1 MADPLI
7 GQQIGKYQIQSEL
20 GRGGMGVV
28 YRAYDPDLRRTVAI
42 KILAPQLAADEDFV
56 KRFQQEAIM
65 SANLHHPHVITI
77 YDVGATGDLHYL
89 IMQYLE
95 GATLEHW
102 VRKNGPMPLAQT
114 ADVVQQ
120 VSQALDYAHDQGIVH
135 RDIKPA
141 NIMLSPSGQI
151 TLMDFGLVRAG
162 AGTGLTRTGIVMGT
176 PEYMAPEQAQDGD
189 IDRRTDLYSL
199 GVVIYK
205 LLTGRVPFART
216 TPVATIFAHVHEAP
230 PPICQVKADLP
241 QPIEAVVSKVLAK
254 DPADRYQ
261 RAGELARDFVI
272 ASQGHTPPGLST
284 QAAAPPPERT
294 IVADAI
300 APSPRKSAP
309 AAKSAAS
316 QPAARPATPAS
327 QPFPLPLVAGLAVLL
342 VVVIAG
348 LGIALSGS
356 GGRQPPTATTVAQG
370 STPTAGATVP
380 AAATTAA
387 PVAAPGSDTPT
398 PSPTPTVSPS
408 PTPTP
413 APELRIMGAAV
424 NVRSGPDMAY
434 PILARLRKG
443 EKLTITGRYAANE
456 TGAWWQ
462 FMYNRTPAWIAAST
476 LITTTGL
483 VETVPVITGTLKPE
497 LGPGSARI
505 SAQDGMMQ
513 LYVPAGP
520 FLRGS
525 TGTDLVADDNEKPQ
539 SVLTLSAFWVDRT
552 EVTNGMFKQFVA
564 AAKFQTTAEKNGQ
577 SRVFDPTS
585 KWNLIKGANWQH
597 PFGPDSTIE
606 GQDDYPVTH
615 ISWNDAVAYCRWAG
629 RRLPTEAE
637 WEKAAR
643 GPDGLLY
650 PWGDE
655 PTAGDLVNFA
665 DSNLD
670 IYGAE
675 RGVDDGFQFAAPVGH
690 YPAGA
695 SPYDAL
701 DMAGNVQ
708 EWVSDWYEKG
718 YYAKAPEGDPQGPA
732 TGQARVSRS
741 GSWWT
746 TAKVVRTSF
755 RSAYGPTDVYAIF
768 GFRCVE
774 SGQ

>member
-7 GQQIGKYQIQSEL
+7 GQKIGKYQVQNEL

-42 KILAPQLAADEDFV
+42 KVLTQQLAADDDFV

-65 SANLHHPHVITI
+65 SANLHHPHIITI
-77 YDVGATGDLHYL
+77 YDVGAVDDLHFL

-95 GATLEHW
+95 GATLENW
-102 VRKNGPMPLAQT
+102 VRKNGPMPLAQA

-120 VSQALDYAHDQGIVH
+120 IAGALDYAHDLGIVH

-141 NIMLSPSGQI
+141 NIMLSPSGQA

-162 AGTGLTRTGIVMGT
+162 AGTGLTRTGTVMGT

-205 LLTGRVPFART
+205 LLTGRVPFSRT
-216 TPVATIFAHVHEAP
+216 TPVATIYAHVNEAP

-241 QPIEAVVSKVLAK
+241 QPVEAVVSKVLSK
-254 DPADRYQ
+254 NPADRYQ

-272 ASQGHTPPGLST
+272 ASQGKMPPGLSAL
-284 QAAAPPPERT
+284 AAAPPPDKT
-294 IVADAI
+294 IVADAV
-300 APSPRKSAP
+300 APSPRPSAP
-309 AAKSAAS
+309 PRPPAGRSAA
-316 QPAARPATPAS
+316 PANR
-327 QPFPLPLVAGLAVLL
+327 PFPMPLVAGLAAVLVL
-342 VVVIAG
+342 VIAG
-348 LGIALSGS
+348 LGIVLSGS
-356 GGRQPPTATTVAQG
+356 GGRAQPTATTVAQG
-370 STPTAGATVP
+370 STPPASLTV

-387 PVAAPGSDTPT
+387 PVVLPGSDTPT
-398 PSPTPTVSPS
+398 PTATSLPL

-413 APELRIMGAAV
+413 APEVRVLGAAV

-434 PILARLRKG
+434 PILARLQKG
-443 EKLTITGRYAANE
+443 DKVEITARTEN
-456 TGAWWQ
+456 GAWWQ
-462 FMYNRTPAWIAAST
+462 FMYNRTPAWIACSSV
-476 LITTTGL
+476 ITTTGL
-483 VETVPVITGTLKPE
+483 VQNAPVITETLQPE

-505 SAQDGMMQ
+505 SPVDGMMQ
-513 LYVPAGP
+513 MYVPAGP

-552 EVTNGMFKQFVA
+552 EVTNGMFKKFA
-564 AAKFQTTAEKNGQ
+564 TATKFQTTAEKNGQ
-577 SRVFDPTS
+577 SRVYDITT
-585 KWNLIKGANWQH
+585 KWNLVKGANWQH

-643 GPDGLLY
+643 GTDGLLY
-650 PWGDE
+650 PWGND
-655 PTAGDLVNFA
+655 PVAGDLANFA
-665 DSNLD
+665 DANLD
-670 IYGAE
+670 IYGAD
-675 RGVDDGFQFAAPVGH
+675 RGVDDGFEFTAPVGH

-718 YYAKAPEGDPQGPA
+718 YYAKAPEVDPQGPA

-746 TAKVVRTSF
+746 TAKVIRTTF

-774 SGQ
+774 PAK